1 MIFYKRTEKLDRK
14 EGLVS
19 RWLFLQWEWILGDD
33 KKQKKTGLQEL
44 KKRDEELLFLLRSW
58 GAVICL
64 TNN

>member
-1 MIFYKRTEKLDRK
+1 MISYKRTEKLDRE

-44 KKRDEELLFLLRSW
+44 KKRDEVLFFPIGS
-58 GAVICL
+58 
-64 TNN
+64 